1 MYSQCRVSNDFEIL
15 SLLFLIW
22 LNISPS
28 RSKLDCIKSIQSR
41 RVGRYQIRTLFQFRR
56 KPGFWV
62 GHKKQHFL
70 KPGLTFGKKNLFGT
84 KTKIKMTFCEKK
96 ITMYFFSNV
105 TNTIKK
111 LPFNWKTEKSRCFG
125 PKMFPKLE
133 PKSKIEIEKWLL
145 FWIYRK
151 NEKLRKWIKT
161 FFFEPE
167 LIFSKFEAGKYF

>member
-1 MYSQCRVSNDFEIL
+1 MTYQFRVSNDFEVL

-56 KPGFWV
+56 KPRFWV

-70 KPGLTFGKKNLFGT
+70 KPGLTFGEKNLFGN
-84 KTKIKMTFCEKK
+84 KNKWLLWKK

-125 PKMFPKLE
+125 RKCFRNSNRNRKL
-133 PKSKIEIEKWLL
+133 KSKNDSFSEFTGRTKNFGNGSKL
-145 FWIYRK
+145 F
-151 NEKLRKWIKT
+151 
-161 FFFEPE
+161 
-167 LIFSKFEAGKYF
+167 FSSPN